1 MKTMLNKLKTLTA
14 LALAFSPTIALAHPV
29 RTSVAHVRPNLFHD
43 RTPQDHSHS
52 SVAHH

>member
-1 MKTMLNKLKTLTA
+1 MKTILNTLKS
-14 LALAFSPTIALAHPV
+14 LAFLAFAFSPTIAFAHPE
-29 RTSVAHVRPNLFHD
+29 RTPVAHARPNLFHD